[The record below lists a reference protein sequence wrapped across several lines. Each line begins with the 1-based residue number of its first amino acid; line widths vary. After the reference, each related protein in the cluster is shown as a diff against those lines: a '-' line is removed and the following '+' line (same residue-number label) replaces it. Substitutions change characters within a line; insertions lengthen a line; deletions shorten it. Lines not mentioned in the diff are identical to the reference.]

1 MLCHTKSNSHF
12 KHQHLKLY
20 PLAFFQYRARIKQIL
35 SSEWTKDILWTRWM
49 EKKNQTSCSLS
60 FSIPI
65 AFHFNLWFWTQCQ
78 KNSSFFF
85 DDVFYAIICQWK
97 WTKGTGRDHSID
109 SFSVCLFF
117 YLFHLSI
124 VCGLMNNSVIANN
137 RIVFSQIIHTIF
149 DKMNL
154 YKKTVILQM
163 FCQIQT
169 KMFWHSVKQSAHKIK
184 KIQTNTHMKCC
195 GILHIG

>member
-1 MLCHTKSNSHF
+1 MNKRHWPWPFNWFFLC
-12 KHQHLKLY
+12 
-20 PLAFFQYRARIKQIL
+20 
-35 SSEWTKDILWTRWM
+35 
-49 EKKNQTSCSLS
+49 
-60 FSIPI
+60 
-65 AFHFNLWFWTQCQ
+65 
-78 KNSSFFF
+78 
-85 DDVFYAIICQWK
+85 VF
-97 WTKGTGRDHSID
+97 
-109 SFSVCLFF
+109 FF

-124 VCGLMNNSVIANN
+124 VCGLLNNSVIANN

-184 KIQTNTHMKCC
+184 KNTDTYEILWNFTHWFAGYLKTNWHTTTTTITTTTVAPPNNTRFANGSLNYIWYVFFSLSLSCSRRPK
-195 GILHIG
+195 